1 MRGHEFLGQCNL
13 LAACAFLLLAHVS
26 VQYLSCLFLPSVQ
39 VYASLYTYICIYIYI
54 ISEDILTS
62 HVCLNIHI

>member
-13 LAACAFLLLAHVS
+13 LAACALLLLAHVS
-26 VQYLSCLFLPSVQ
+26 VQYFSCLFLPSVQ
-39 VYASLYTYICIYIYI
+39 VYASLYTYIYIYI

-62 HVCLNIHI
+62 HVGFNIHI